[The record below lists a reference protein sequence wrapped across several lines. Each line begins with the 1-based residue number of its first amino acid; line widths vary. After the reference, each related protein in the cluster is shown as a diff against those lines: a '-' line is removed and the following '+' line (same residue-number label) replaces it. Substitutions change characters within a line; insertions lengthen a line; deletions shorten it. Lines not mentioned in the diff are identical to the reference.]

1 MNAVALA
8 AIRAYHRAM
17 ATSSIGSAS
26 SSAYSG
32 LQAAQARLDASAH
45 NVANVLTEDAR
56 RVEVRQTET
65 ESGGVT
71 TEQVQTEDVQKRLEE
86 DLVAQIQSRNAYE
99 ANLQV
104 FRTADRVAGALLDE
118 QA

>member
-1 MNAVALA
+1 
-8 AIRAYHRAM
+8 M

-45 NVANVLTEDAR
+45 NVANLLTEDAR
-56 RVEVRQTET
+56 RVEVRQTEA
-65 ESGGVT
+65 ESGGVS
-71 TEQVQTEDVQKRLEE
+71 TEQVQTADVQKRLEE
-86 DLVAQIQSRNAYE
+86 DLVAQIESRNAYE

-104 FRTADRVAGALLDE
+104 FRSADRVAGALLDE

>member
-1 MNAVALA
+1 
-8 AIRAYHRAM
+8 M

-45 NVANVLTEDAR
+45 NIANVQTEDAR

-65 ESGGVT
+65 ESGGVS

-99 ANLQV
+99 ANLRV
-104 FRTADRVAGALLDE
+104 FRTAEGLTGSLLDE
-118 QA
+118 RA